1 MVDYCVT
8 YQCSRLMKYL
18 IQSCTS
24 YLLGELA
31 SIVSGTI
38 QVIDGGLL

>member
-1 MVDYCVT
+1 MVGYYEI

-24 YLLGELA
+24 YLLSELA

-38 QVIDGGLL
+38 QVIDGG